1 MISIDLKADETRDS
15 RIFQIRKSEC
25 IKEDFDEN
33 LKCERFVRQ
42 EYVLIFPVPM
52 NKQNL
57 LVCWFQMH
65 EMQEILF
72 KNVY

>member
-42 EYVLIFPVPM
+42 EDVLIFRVPM

-57 LVCWFQMH
+57 QVCWFQMH
-65 EMQEILF
+65 EMQ
-72 KNVY
+72 